1 MLASLYPIVLAGI
14 SIPIE
19 AARRS
24 ILENN
29 TSVLERN

>member
-19 AARRS
+19 ADGRS
-24 ILENN
+24 SLENN